1 MPLPYSQNKKH
12 IMKWRANNREQNNL
26 ISKMYMR
33 QMRCWKKIQFEFYS
47 ILIDDW
53 NVASA
58 C

>member
-12 IMKWRANNREQNNL
+12 IMKWRANNKEHNNL
-26 ISKMYMR
+26 LSKLYMR